1 MTDATICEV
10 EGCHALIP
18 TTLDDRR
25 EHRRGH
31 AHDRKVIEALRQ
43 AMKDQNVTIRR
54 LAGRLDDL
62 ERDVSNIEI
71 PEAPDPFTL
80 VPADDLDPLEDDPDD
95 EDIQVSQYVDDED
108 DFDEPTRDQTRADAE
123 AAFANVPP
131 AIDRDDD
138 GYFTPRPA

>member
-10 EGCHALIP
+10 EGCRALIP

-43 AMKDQNVTIRR
+43 SIKDQNLTIRR
-54 LAGRLDDL
+54 LVGRLDEV
-62 ERDVSNIEI
+62 ERDVAGIEI

-80 VPADDLDPLEDDPDD
+80 VPANALDPLEDDDWDDEPDQTSQYADDD
-95 EDIQVSQYVDDED
+95 EDADLQQAA
-108 DFDEPTRDQTRADAE
+108 RADAE
-123 AAFANVPP
+123 AAFGAESASP
-131 AIDRDDD
+131 D
-138 GYFTPRPA
+138 GYFSGTRTS